1 MVTNVTSRNAV
12 KNNQPETW
20 GGEHIRIRFVEGKAR
35 VEFDCAHG
43 TITDPLETN
52 AEGRFDLNGTYVR
65 EGPGPTRLNAP
76 RRSQP
81 ARYSGKVK
89 GDEMSL
95 SVILNTDSQEIGTF
109 TLKRGSQGLVRKCR

>member
-1 MVTNVTSRNAV
+1 MVTNVMSRTAV
-12 KNNQPETW
+12 KTNQPETW
-20 GGEHIRIRFVEGKAR
+20 GGEHILIRFVEGKAR

-76 RRSQP
+76 RVSLP
-81 ARYSGKVK
+81 ARYSGAIK
-89 GDEMSL
+89 GDEVSL
-95 SVILNTDSQEIGTF
+95 SVILKNDSQEIGTF
-109 TLKRGSQGLVRKCR
+109 ILKRGSEGLVRKCR